1 MKELAKELAP
11 YAQKAQG
18 IVRIVAN
25 YSAAIE
31 ALPKDLTSFMVQY
44 PQVRIE
50 FEQMISL
57 DVIDAV
63 RTGKADFGVGV
74 MEGEYPELTHLPYRD
89 DRLVL
94 IVPDE
99 GHPLSNRKTIYFKEA
114 LAYEFVALTRESA
127 RQQFVY
133 SRARELGHVI
143 EPRIQVDNQFLLV
156 DWVKAGVGIAVLG
169 RSAFMH
175 QPSKGVHAL
184 ELKDDWAQRN
194 RSIIRPKDESELSD
208 WARKLIDHLSTA
220 RFER

>member
-143 EPRIQVDNQFLLV
+143 EPRPI
-156 DWVKAGVGIAVLG
+156 
-169 RSAFMH
+169 
-175 QPSKGVHAL
+175 PSKNFFV
-184 ELKDDWAQRN
+184 
-194 RSIIRPKDESELSD
+194 
-208 WARKLIDHLSTA
+208 TA
-220 RFER
+220 SGLVRVTAKA

>member
-74 MEGEYPELTHLPYRD
+74 MEGEYPELTHLPIEAIVLYSLYQTKAIRFQTE
-89 DRLVL
+89 RLFTL
-94 IVPDE
+94 KKRLPTN
-99 GHPLSNRKTIYFKEA
+99 LSR
-114 LAYEFVALTRESA
+114 
-127 RQQFVY
+127 
-133 SRARELGHVI
+133 
-143 EPRIQVDNQFLLV
+143 
-156 DWVKAGVGIAVLG
+156 
-169 RSAFMH
+169 
-175 QPSKGVHAL
+175 
-184 ELKDDWAQRN
+184 
-194 RSIIRPKDESELSD
+194 
-208 WARKLIDHLSTA
+208 
-220 RFER
+220 